1 MHADRRRAVGPTSTG
16 VGAPNRVLR
25 RRVWSRAEMMSPN
38 QRRMTALPP
47 VGGPVRSVA
56 ESAVDLFDA
65 ANELREQ
72 CLDADM

>member
-1 MHADRRRAVGPTSTG
+1 
-16 VGAPNRVLR
+16 
-25 RRVWSRAEMMSPN
+25 MMSPN

-65 ANELREQ
+65 ANANELREQ